1 MSEET
6 QEAVQDAPAVETPSV
21 TVNDLVNVYAIIDL
35 ASKRGA
41 FQAGELSAVGNTANR
56 VKAFVDHVQPLKMQ
70 VAEQKQQMVLLNQ
83 RNRNMAKAPFIKHVG
98 RHSGTASAYKCCVY
112 AITR

>member
-6 QEAVQDAPAVETPSV
+6 QEAVQEAPAVATETPSV

-56 VKAFVDHVQPLKMQ
+56 VKAFVDHVQSQ
-70 VAEQKQQMVLLNQ
+70 N
-83 RNRNMAKAPFIKHVG
+83 
-98 RHSGTASAYKCCVY
+98 ASAE
-112 AITR
+112 ADAEATDGAAETAES

>member
-6 QEAVQDAPAVETPSV
+6 QAPEVEADTSVAPTETPAV

-56 VKAFVDHVQPLKMQ
+56 VKAFVDHVQSLS
-70 VAEQKQQMVLLNQ
+70 A
-83 RNRNMAKAPFIKHVG
+83 
-98 RHSGTASAYKCCVY
+98 ASAET
-112 AITR
+112 AGETETPAAETSES

>member
-6 QEAVQDAPAVETPSV
+6 QTATAEVEAVAAPVEAPSV

-41 FQAGELSAVGNTANR
+41 FQANELQAVGTTASR
-56 VKAFVDHVQPLKMQ
+56 VKAFVDHVNAQNAAAAAT
-70 VAEQKQQMVLLNQ
+70 AEVTTEGEP
-83 RNRNMAKAPFIKHVG
+83 AAPAAAV
-98 RHSGTASAYKCCVY
+98 
-112 AITR
+112 

>member
-6 QEAVQDAPAVETPSV
+6 QTATAEVEAVAAPVEAPSV

-41 FQAGELSAVGNTANR
+41 FQANELQAVGTTASR
-56 VKAFVDHVQPLKMQ
+56 VKAFVDHVNAQNAAAAT
-70 VAEQKQQMVLLNQ
+70 AEVTTEGEP
-83 RNRNMAKAPFIKHVG
+83 AAPAAAV
-98 RHSGTASAYKCCVY
+98 
-112 AITR
+112 

>member
-6 QEAVQDAPAVETPSV
+6 QAPEVATESQAEVPAV

-56 VKAFVDHVQPLKMQ
+56 VKAFVDHVQAQ
-70 VAEQKQQMVLLNQ
+70 NAAAAEVTGETETPEE
-83 RNRNMAKAPFIKHVG
+83 AG
-98 RHSGTASAYKCCVY
+98 
-112 AITR
+112 